1 MRKLLTA
8 FVVSGFIVGTAL
20 AFTAQDAKPKHAIK
34 EVMGEA
40 HKSKLV
46 NKVQDGNASKEE
58 KEKLLGLYISLYEN
72 KPPKG
77 DQASWNE
84 KTGALV
90 VAGAKVVLGQEGATD
105 SLKNAAN
112 CGATSDMRNAGP
124 TQFDTQ
130 SAGSATTARP

>member
-1 MRKLLTA
+1 MRNMIVTTVVCGFVAATA
-8 FVVSGFIVGTAL
+8 WAL
-20 AFTAQDAKPKHAIK
+20 SPVADDAKPKHAIK
-34 EVMGEA
+34 EVMADA

-46 NKVQDGNASKEE
+46 NKVQDGQASKEE

-90 VAGAKVVLGQEGATD
+90 VAGAKVVLGQEGAAD
-105 SLKNAAN
+105 SLKAAAN
-112 CGATSDMRNAGP
+112 CGACHKAHKP
-124 TQFDTQ
+124 
-130 SAGSATTARP
+130 

>member
-1 MRKLLTA
+1 MRKLIVTTVVCG
-8 FVVSGFIVGTAL
+8 FVAGTAWAL
-20 AFTAQDAKPKHAIK
+20 SPVAEDAKPKHAIK
-34 EVMGEA
+34 EVMADA

-46 NKVQDGNASKEE
+46 NKVQDGQASKEE

-90 VAGAKVVLGQEGATD
+90 VAGAKVVLGQEGAAD
-105 SLKNAAN
+105 SLKAAAN
-112 CGATSDMRNAGP
+112 CAACHKAHKP
-124 TQFDTQ
+124 
-130 SAGSATTARP
+130 

>member
-1 MRKLLTA
+1 M
-8 FVVSGFIVGTAL
+8 VVCGFAVGTAWAL
-20 AFTAQDAKPKHAIK
+20 SPIQDGAKPKHSVK
-34 EVMGEA
+34 EVMADA

-46 NKVQDGNASKEE
+46 NKVQDGQASKEE

-90 VAGAKVVLGQEGATD
+90 VAGAKVVLGQDGAAE
-105 SLKNAAN
+105 SLKAAAN
-112 CGATSDMRNAGP
+112 CGACHKAHKP
-124 TQFDTQ
+124 
-130 SAGSATTARP
+130 